1 MNDELNTLIS
11 DLEKISVDAKSD
23 FGDLSV
29 EQINWK
35 PSAKSW
41 SVGQCLD
48 HLIEANCR
56 MLAKAE
62 PIIHGK
68 HNPTFFERLPLVS
81 KFFGKLVLGAVD
93 PKTVRKTKN
102 PGIFDPA
109 KSDLEVDVIEK
120 FVAEQEKIIAA
131 MKASEGVD
139 LERTIMTSP
148 VAVFVTYSVFDA
160 FRIITAHE
168 KRHFQQAKRVVKTEG
183 SRFKGEREHFIFRR
197 EGGNK

>member
-11 DLEKISVDAKSD
+11 DLEKISLDAKSN
-23 FGDLSV
+23 FGGLSF

-41 SVGQCLD
+41 SVGQCFD
-48 HLIEANCR
+48 HLIEANSR

-62 PIIHGK
+62 PVIQGK
-68 HNPTFFERLPLVS
+68 HKPTFFERLPLVPRL
-81 KFFGKLVLGAVD
+81 FGKLVLGAVD

-109 KSDLEVDVIEK
+109 KSDLDADVIEK
-120 FVAEQEKIIAA
+120 FVAEQEKIIAT
-131 MKASEGVD
+131 MQASEGVD

-148 VAVFVTYSVFDA
+148 VAVVVTYSVFDA

-168 KRHFQQAKRVVKTEG
+168 KRHFQQAKRVMET
-183 SRFKGEREHFIFRR
+183 KGFPV
-197 EGGNK
+197 